1 MSSVPV
7 RAGPPFAATDTDTMP
22 LPAPLAPLVT
32 VSQLSTAFADH
43 VQVVNAVTVKVV
55 VAASDETDWVD
66 GETEALHGGGATAT
80 PLTATRSNVVTDTA
94 SVVWLDT
101 PSPMNT
107 FAAIAIVSVPT
118 SFQVVPSAEW
128 EAVNVLPLRSSRTQ
142 YGAAK
147 VVLPVVLTDV
157 PLVVKRRWNAV
168 PFAADSSM
176 NACVDPGASDSRII
190 TPAFT
195 HTLVF

>member
-1 MSSVPV
+1 MLSVPI
-7 RAGPPFAATDTDTMP
+7 RAGPLFAATDTDTVP

-43 VQVVNAVTVKVV
+43 VQFVNAVTVN
-55 VAASDETDWVD
+55 VAGPASADTDWFD
-66 GETEALHGGGATAT
+66 GATLALHGGGATAT

-118 SFQVVPSAEW
+118 SFQVVPSADW
-128 EAVNVLPLRSSRTQ
+128 
-142 YGAAK
+142 
-147 VVLPVVLTDV
+147 
-157 PLVVKRRWNAV
+157 
-168 PFAADSSM
+168 
-176 NACVDPGASDSRII
+176 
-190 TPAFT
+190 
-195 HTLVF
+195 